1 MAALPTPGTSSG
13 VPGLDVLLG
22 GGLLAGDNVVLL
34 GEDGAP
40 EDVLAQ
46 AFVDRQPADS
56 MWITLDGSSM
66 ALDADVEVVHLDAPS
81 PVDLE
86 AAATEIVRSAA
97 TRPRLVVSGLPTV
110 GALHGP
116 EVAIDLYRRCCPRLF
131 ELGAVAC
138 WPVHR
143 PAVAPTVATT
153 IGQIA
158 QVVLE
163 VRDDAIRVAKA
174 EGRSNRVQGAMA
186 ELRAEGLDGV
196 PEVGRDL
203 VVGRLGEGL
212 RRLRGRRNLTQRQL
226 AELAS
231 VTPAAISQAESG
243 RRGLSLETL
252 VILSDA
258 LGTGVD
264 DLLGGVPPRGHVL
277 ARRDA
282 RSAQDG
288 ATPLFDAPELG
299 SSVHRIC
306 LEPAAVGRPPFAHKG
321 PELVLVARGLVL
333 IDLDVDTPVMRS
345 GDALRVTEDPIAGW
359 RNLGDDDAELFW
371 LAEAPTR

>member
-13 VPGLDVLLG
+13 VSGLDDLLG
-22 GGLLAGDNVVLL
+22 GGLLAGDNVVIL
-34 GEDGAP
+34 GESGAA
-40 EDVLAQ
+40 EDALAR
-46 AFVDRQPADS
+46 AFAGLYPDESAWIALDLQQPAD
-56 MWITLDGSSM
+56 
-66 ALDADVEVVHLDAPS
+66 
-81 PVDLE
+81 LE
-86 AAATEIVRSAA
+86 ATAAQIVRTATE
-97 TRPRLVVSGLPTV
+97 RPRLVVSGLHTV
-110 GALHGP
+110 EARHGAD
-116 EVAIDLYRRCCPRLF
+116 VAIEFYRRCCPRLF

-163 VRDDAIRVAKA
+163 LRDGALRVAKA
-174 EGRSNRVQGAMA
+174 EGRSSRVRGAMA
-186 ELRAEGLDGV
+186 ELHIDGTDGE
-196 PEVGRDL
+196 PHVGRDL
-203 VVGRLGEGL
+203 VAGRLGEGL

-252 VILSDA
+252 VVLSDS

-264 DLLGGVPPRGHVL
+264 ELLGGVTPRGHVL

-282 RSAQDG
+282 RSVQDG
-288 ATPLFDAPELG
+288 ATPLFDAPEHG
-299 SSVHRIC
+299 STVHRIR
-306 LEPAAVGRPPFAHKG
+306 LEPGAVGRPPFAHKG

-333 IDLDVDTPVMRS
+333 IDLGVDTPVMRS
-345 GDALRVTEDPIAGW
+345 GDALRVTEDPITSW

-371 LAEAPTR
+371 LAESPTR